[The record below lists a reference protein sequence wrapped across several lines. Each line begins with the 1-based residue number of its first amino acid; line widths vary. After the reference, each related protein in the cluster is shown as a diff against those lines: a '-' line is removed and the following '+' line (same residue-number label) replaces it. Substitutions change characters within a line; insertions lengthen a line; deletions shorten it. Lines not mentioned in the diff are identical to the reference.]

1 MKKLKKHTD
10 PLKKM
15 IDRINSEMDTEVEQ
29 IEEAGYNTKEF
40 THKAK
45 VREIIENRPFKK
57 HVSKIESLTDM

>member
-1 MKKLKKHTD
+1 
-10 PLKKM
+10 M

-45 VREIIENRPFKK
+45 VREIIENRPF
-57 HVSKIESLTDM
+57 